1 MNRMLAIELL
11 YECTGDDIWPREY
24 CLQRGVPE
32 TWIEE
37 LLDGFE
43 SGCRSDSQTIYLGQ
57 QRVNQFEGIRDVDL
71 ACKLGEYLGVNVSLV
86 LESNVSR
93 SAVVRTI
100 REEFE
105 EG

>member
-1 MNRMLAIELL
+1 MNRTLAIELL

-24 CLQRGVPE
+24 CLQRDVPE
-32 TWIEE
+32 TWVDE

-43 SGCRSDSQTIYLGQ
+43 SGYRSDSQTIYLDK

-71 ACKLGEYLGVNVSLV
+71 ACKLGEYLGVNVAQV
-86 LESNVSR
+86 LASKVSR
-93 SAVVRTI
+93 SAIVRAI